1 MSSPNPYPEDEFD
14 HLVRGA
20 LEAQV
25 SGKEPPNRVW
35 KQIKAE
41 LQTDGSPPS
50 RQSRVSWSV
59 LAIQAT
65 LTLVLVVI
73 GGIGLQIVLDPD
85 YVHYSSRDVSLSQTM
100 AYAEEQSGSP
110 GVPMFDDEAELRSL
124 KAGLR
129 PRPES
134 QPDAEPNDRP
144 SVIAS
149 PDVPP
154 NMLRL
159 GKRAFESES
168 SLPLIVEEQN
178 PLRSGPYPW

>member
-41 LQTDGSPPS
+41 LETEGSPPS
-50 RQSRVSWSV
+50 RQSRVSWSA

-73 GGIGLQIVLDPD
+73 GGIGLRTVLDPD

-100 AYAEEQSGSP
+100 AYVEEQSGSP

-134 QPDAEPNDRP
+134 QADAEPNDRP

-178 PLRSGPYPW
+178 PLHSGPYPW

>member
-1 MSSPNPYPEDEFD
+1 MSSPKPYPEDELD

-50 RQSRVSWSV
+50 RQSRVSWSA
-59 LAIQAT
+59 LAIQAA
-65 LTLVLVVI
+65 LTLVLVMI
-73 GGIGLQIVLDPD
+73 GGIGLQTVLDPD

-100 AYAEEQSGSP
+100 AYVEEQSGSP
-110 GVPMFDDEAELRSL
+110 DVPMFDDEAELRSL

-129 PRPES
+129 SRPES
-134 QPDAEPNDRP
+134 QPDAHPNDRP
-144 SVIAS
+144 PVTAS

-154 NMLRL
+154 NMSRQEE
-159 GKRAFESES
+159 RAFGSRS
-168 SLPLIVEEQN
+168 LLPLIVEVQD
-178 PLRSGPYPW
+178 PLRGGPYPW